1 MLVSIH
7 FKWSFISK
15 SSSLKKFHAQCCLK
29 YFVTNSAWDKIE
41 PLRLQQKKK
50 FSKLTYYSHIHY
62 GYHAYIQWYV
72 LKKEIKIFFWF
83 QTFQIPLCFVVLFF
97 CVVEWRWSFFFCFWL
112 VLEFFSSVGMKPM
125 NKEQL
130 LHHLPYY
137 SWTGS
142 IEADLC
148 GTTKTFFIILV
159 KLFVPHRNFLS
170 FCHILQN
177 YSI

>member
-1 MLVSIH
+1 ML
-7 FKWSFISK
+7 
-15 SSSLKKFHAQCCLK
+15 
-29 YFVTNSAWDKIE
+29 
-41 PLRLQQKKK
+41 QKKK
-50 FSKLTYYSHIHY
+50 FSKSAYYSHIRY
-62 GYHAYIQWYV
+62 GYNVYIQWYV
-72 LKKEIKIFFWF
+72 LKKEIKFFSDSKHSRF
-83 QTFQIPLCFVVLFF
+83 HCVLQFSFF
-97 CVVEWRWSFFFCFWL
+97 FFFSVVEWRWSFFFCFWL
-112 VLEFFSSVGMKPM
+112 VLEGFFSSACMKPM

-159 KLFVPHRNFLS
+159 KLFVPHRNFLR
-170 FCHILQN
+170 FCHLLQS